1 MAYTTINKS
10 TDYFNTKLYT
20 GNGGTNAITG
30 VGFQPDWTWTK
41 DRSSTYDHMSWDA
54 VRGVTKRIK
63 PNTTAAENTQSDGL
77 TAFGA
82 DGFTM
87 GADNGN
93 NANGNNFVSSNWK
106 AGTTG
111 SGNTGGS
118 GTYKAYSY
126 SVNTTAGF
134 SITTYKGN
142 GTAGHQIPHSLGV
155 APSMFIIKDRDN
167 TRSWYVYHKDATY
180 SGSNPY
186 STELYLDTTDRAY
199 SAGTWNNVAPTSTTF
214 QTSGGSSVNGNDI
227 DYICYAFA
235 EKAGYSKFGSYT
247 GNGNADGT
255 FIYLGFKPAFVMF
268 KRIDGGTENWALLD
282 STRSY
287 ANVSNHTLAANSSNA
302 ESSFGGGESVFGASN
317 KVDILSNGIKIR
329 EASAYNNTSGATYI
343 FMAFGQSLVGSNNV
357 PCTAR

>member
-10 TDYFNTKLYT
+10 SEHFNTTLHT
-20 GNGGTNAITG
+20 GNGSTQSITG
-30 VGFQPDWTWTK
+30 VGFQPDLTWIK
-41 DRSSTYDHMSWDA
+41 RRSADGWHWLTDA
-54 VRGVTKRIK
+54 VRGTTKTIYSNESNAEET
-63 PNTTAAENTQSDGL
+63 NTNGL
-77 TAFGA
+77 TAFGT
-82 DGFTM
+82 DGFTV
-87 GADNGN
+87 GSNADINGN
-93 NANGNNFVSSNWK
+93 GQTHVGWNWK

-118 GTYKAYSY
+118 GSYKTYSY

-155 APSMFIIKDRDN
+155 APSMFIIKDLDN
-167 TRSWYVYHKDATY
+167 IRSWYVYHKNASY

-186 STELYLDTTDRAY
+186 STEMYLDTTDRAY

-235 EKAGYSKFGSYT
+235 EKTGYSKFGSYT
-247 GNGNADGT
+247 GNGNVDGPFVYT
-255 FIYLGFKPAFVMF
+255 GFKPAFVIY
-268 KRIDGGTENWALLD
+268 KSTNVDYYWKLIDNKTNTGNGNEGAYTHPNTTD
-282 STRSY
+282 Y
-287 ANVSNHTLAANSSNA
+287 VNSS
-302 ESSFGGGESVFGASN
+302 SLYDDFY
-317 KVDILSNGIKIR
+317 SNGFKIR
-329 EASAYNNTSGATYI
+329 NTNVTGNGSGNSYI
-343 FMAFGQSLVGSNNV
+343 YMAFAEAPLVGSNNV